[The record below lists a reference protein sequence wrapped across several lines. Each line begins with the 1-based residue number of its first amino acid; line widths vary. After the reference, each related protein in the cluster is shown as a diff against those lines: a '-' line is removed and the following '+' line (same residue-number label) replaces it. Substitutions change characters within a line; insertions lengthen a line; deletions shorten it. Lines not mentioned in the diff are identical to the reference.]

1 MRRLIS
7 LVVGFVVLL
16 ASAVSAADPQKA
28 TLTIE
33 GMTCGGCA
41 AAVKLQLKRTEGVTA
56 YEVSYESKRAD
67 VTYDPGV
74 TTPAKIAES
83 VAAQTGYR
91 VTVAAAAGDKGA
103 ATSPHAGGKCDEDC
117 CRRPAAT
124 TQAAAAQGLVSLARD
139 IGPLTSDFTA
149 AKAHARFLTILSPTC
164 SACVHGAEAVKAAIV
179 AAGADREVF
188 VVWAPMLDGDDA
200 AAATRASATLAA
212 PRVHQYW
219 DPERRVGTAFR
230 KDLFPDAASRMRRSV
245 SAGHPFAEHLGQRE
259 DTQPEWDIYTFYDA
273 GTEWRERAPMPAH
286 WVRQTARLQRD
297 GKGLISLMWIDD
309 YARHPVEG
317 SLTDQLR
324 LLLRPTAARASR

>member
-1 MRRLIS
+1 MRRVLS

-16 ASAVSAADPQKA
+16 ASAVSAADPQKT
-28 TLTIE
+28 TLAIE

-41 AAVKLQLKRTEGVTA
+41 VGVKLQLKRTEGVTA
-56 YEVSYESKRAD
+56 YEVSYESKCAE

-74 TTPAKIAES
+74 TTPAKIAETL
-83 VAAQTGYR
+83 AAQTGYR
-91 VTVAAAAGDKGA
+91 VTVAASAGDKAA
-103 ATSPHAGGKCDEDC
+103 ATAHRAGGKCDGDC
-117 CRRPAAT
+117 CRRPAVA
-124 TQAAAAQGLVSLARD
+124 TQATVAPGLVSLARD
-139 IGPLTSDFTA
+139 LRALASDFTA
-149 AKAHARFLTILSPTC
+149 AKGHARFLTILSPTC

-200 AAATRASATLAA
+200 AAASRGAEMLAA

-245 SAGHPFAEHLGQRE
+245 PTGHPFAEHLGQRE

-273 GTEWRERAPMPAH
+273 GTEWRERAPAPAH
-286 WVRQTARLQRD
+286 WVRQTARLPRD

-309 YARHPVEG
+309 YARPPVEG
-317 SLTDQLR
+317 SLTEQLR